1 MTMAAMGVLNKC
13 SWFFFILFLQ
23 IQVLHSFREFDLRG
37 EALLYERQRYD
48 GWYNNMAHPEWGAV
62 DNRLSRKTPATY
74 EDGVYM
80 MAESNRPSPRQ
91 LSEAFMKGSD
101 GHGSVRNR
109 TALLAFFGQVVTSE
123 ILMASEMQSCP
134 IEVTK
139 IPISRCDDNYD
150 KECKGESTMP
160 FYRAQYDRSTGKSP
174 NMPREQKNKMTSWID
189 GSFIYSTVEPWVNLM
204 RSYENGTLRMTE
216 KGYPPHNTEGVPLY
230 NFPAPHIQKPAD
242 PSRMYVLGDPRTNQ
256 NPALLSFGILFYRW
270 HNVLARRVQLKHPT
284 WSDEDIFQSARR
296 LNIATLQNI
305 IAYEYLP
312 AFLGDYLAPY
322 DGYHPDLHPGISH
335 VFQSAAFRFGHT
347 LIPPGIYRRDGQCNF
362 LKGGDGSPALRLCSS
377 WWDAQDTVTGTVLE
391 DIFRGMSSQISEQ
404 EDATLC
410 SDIRNKLFGPL
421 DFSRRDLAA
430 LNIMRGRD
438 SGLPDYNTV
447 RKYYHLPRVSNWSD
461 INPKLYQEDKE
472 LFDKLEEI
480 YGDYG
485 MSNIDLYIGGMLE
498 SNNGPGPL
506 FRRIIKDQ
514 FERIRDAD
522 RFWFENTE
530 NEIFS
535 AEEIASIKD
544 ITLWDVIVN
553 STDIKEDEIQPK
565 VFFWMESDPCKQ
577 PKQLSH
583 TDMKPCVFHKNF
595 DYFQGSEMAYMFG
608 LVLIVFFPLMVG
620 FFGYIAIKSSN
631 STRRSIKV
639 KRSVPKIGKPI
650 DKMYVT
656 EWLHQETNRF
666 VKLHFGPDLAIYT
679 VNRKGEVMRRVG
691 LSGPATALVKISL
704 DSTSSPMILVK
715 SNESHDL
722 VLIFESV
729 ADRKKFLTK
738 LESLLGSFQKN
749 LDVTSVSREMLL
761 QNAETKETREKRL
774 ETFFREAYALSFG
787 FEKEDS
793 PLRMRRQSI
802 VNDMSTTLT
811 KQEFASALG
820 MKKND
825 VFVKKMFNIVDK
837 EKSGRISFQNF
848 LDTVVLFT
856 KGTNEDK
863 LMIFFNMCDKDDSG
877 IVDKK
882 ELKEMLTSLIEIAKT
897 DKILDEDVSI
907 LINSMFKSA
916 GIEDK
921 SNISHVDFTGL
932 MKEFNMDFLSV
943 GLDFKGARQNFLDT
957 STNTSK
963 MSTFAMDALT
973 DQKVPI
979 PWITQKW
986 ETGLVYL
993 EENRQHIFYLVV
1005 FYVITIALF
1014 IERFMHYSFMA
1025 EHTDLRKIMG
1035 VGIAIT
1041 RGAANSLTFCYCL
1054 LLLTVCKNLITK
1066 LKELSFHQYI
1076 PLDSHLQFHKICAM
1090 TALFFSIVHALGHLV
1105 NFYHVGTQP
1114 AHHLKCMS
1122 NEIFFPPGVKPD
1134 ISYWLFKTMTG
1145 LTGLVLYCLMVIIF
1159 IFALPAIRNKAY
1171 KFFWLSH
1178 QLYVFLY
1185 LLCLVHGLARITQ
1198 APKFWMFFIFP
1209 GIVFMFD
1216 KVISL
1221 RRSYMELDILETELL
1236 PSDVIKVKFYRPPNY
1251 KFLSGQYIRASC
1263 TAITPEEFHSLT
1275 ITSAPHEDY
1284 LSIHVKAVG
1293 SWTWKLRNYFDPD
1306 YRPESDPDTEDQEDM
1321 PKIRIQG
1328 PFGGGNQDWYKFEV
1342 AVMIG
1347 AGIGVTPYAS
1357 ILNDLVFGTSTN
1369 RYSGVACK
1377 KVYFIWICPS
1387 HRHFEWFIDVLRE
1400 VERKDVTNVLEMH
1413 IFITQFFHKFDLR
1426 TTMLYICEN
1435 HFQRLSKRSLFTG
1448 LKASNHFGRPDMSAF
1463 LRFVQKKHS
1472 YV

>member
-1 MTMAAMGVLNKC
+1 
-13 SWFFFILFLQ
+13 
-23 IQVLHSFREFDLRG
+23 
-37 EALLYERQRYD
+37 
-48 GWYNNMAHPEWGAV
+48 
-62 DNRLSRKTPATY
+62 
-74 EDGVYM
+74 
-80 MAESNRPSPRQ
+80 
-91 LSEAFMKGSD
+91 
-101 GHGSVRNR
+101 
-109 TALLAFFGQVVTSE
+109 
-123 ILMASEMQSCP
+123 
-134 IEVTK
+134 
-139 IPISRCDDNYD
+139 
-150 KECKGESTMP
+150 
-160 FYRAQYDRSTGKSP
+160 
-174 NMPREQKNKMTSWID
+174 
-189 GSFIYSTVEPWVNLM
+189 
-204 RSYENGTLRMTE
+204 
-216 KGYPPHNTEGVPLY
+216 
-230 NFPAPHIQKPAD
+230 
-242 PSRMYVLGDPRTNQ
+242 
-256 NPALLSFGILFYRW
+256 
-270 HNVLARRVQLKHPT
+270 
-284 WSDEDIFQSARR
+284 
-296 LNIATLQNI
+296 
-305 IAYEYLP
+305 
-312 AFLGDYLAPY
+312 
-322 DGYHPDLHPGISH
+322 
-335 VFQSAAFRFGHT
+335 
-347 LIPPGIYRRDGQCNF
+347 
-362 LKGGDGSPALRLCSS
+362 
-377 WWDAQDTVTGTVLE
+377 
-391 DIFRGMSSQISEQ
+391 
-404 EDATLC
+404 
-410 SDIRNKLFGPL
+410 
-421 DFSRRDLAA
+421 
-430 LNIMRGRD
+430 
-438 SGLPDYNTV
+438 
-447 RKYYHLPRVSNWSD
+447 
-461 INPKLYQEDKE
+461 
-472 LFDKLEEI
+472 
-480 YGDYG
+480 
-485 MSNIDLYIGGMLE
+485 
-498 SNNGPGPL
+498 
-506 FRRIIKDQ
+506 
-514 FERIRDAD
+514 
-522 RFWFENTE
+522 
-530 NEIFS
+530 
-535 AEEIASIKD
+535 
-544 ITLWDVIVN
+544 
-553 STDIKEDEIQPK
+553 
-565 VFFWMESDPCKQ
+565 
-577 PKQLSH
+577 
-583 TDMKPCVFHKNF
+583 
-595 DYFQGSEMAYMFG
+595 
-608 LVLIVFFPLMVG
+608 
-620 FFGYIAIKSSN
+620 
-631 STRRSIKV
+631 
-639 KRSVPKIGKPI
+639 
-650 DKMYVT
+650 
-656 EWLHQETNRF
+656 
-666 VKLHFGPDLAIYT
+666 
-679 VNRKGEVMRRVG
+679 
-691 LSGPATALVKISL
+691 
-704 DSTSSPMILVK
+704 MILVK

-825 VFVKKMFNIVDK
+825 MFVKKMFNIVDK

-863 LMIFFNMCDKDDSG
+863 LRIIFNMCDKDDSG
-877 IVDKK
+877 IVNKK

-897 DKILDEDVSI
+897 EKIQDEDVSI

-921 SNISHVDFTGL
+921 SKISHVDFTQL

-973 DQKVPI
+973 EEKVPV
-979 PWITQKW
+979 PWISQKY

-1025 EHTDLRKIMG
+1025 EHRDLRKIMG

-1054 LLLTVCKNLITK
+1054 LLLTVSKNLITK
-1066 LKELSFHQYI
+1066 LKELSLNQYI

-1090 TALFFSIVHALGHLV
+1090 TALFFSVIHTLGHLV

-1122 NEIFFPPGVKPD
+1122 KEIFFPPGVKPD
-1134 ISYWLFKTMTG
+1134 ISYWFFKTMTG
-1145 LTGLVLYCLMVIIF
+1145 LTGIVLYCTTIIIF
-1159 IFALPAIRNKAY
+1159 IFSLPAVRKKAY

-1178 QLYVFLY
+1178 QLYVLIYFLS
-1185 LLCLVHGLARITQ
+1185 LVHGLARITQ

-1236 PSDVIKVKFYRPPNY
+1236 PSDVIKIKFYRPPNY
-1251 KFLSGQYIRASC
+1251 KFLSGQYVRVSC
-1263 TAITPEEFHSLT
+1263 TAVKPEEFHALT

-1284 LSIHVKAVG
+1284 LSIHVKAIG

-1306 YRPESDPDTEDQEDM
+1306 YRQESDPEVEDEDM

-1400 VERKDVTNVLEMH
+1400 VEKKDVTNVLEMH

-1435 HFQRLSKRSLFTG
+1435 HFQRLANRSMFTG
-1448 LKASNHFGRPDMSAF
+1448 LKAINHFGRPDMPSF
-1463 LRFVQKKHS
+1463 LKFVQKKHS
-1472 YV
+1472 YVSKVGVFSCGPGPLTNSISTACDAVNRQRRLPYFIHHYENFG